1 MMKSWLLALL
11 LQPGVHD
18 CNPMRWSFASAESLA
33 RLEGAPV
40 NCLAV
45 AGASLTP
52 EFARSAR
59 QRGIRLLAIVSG
71 PGEAK
76 SAMASGADALW
87 VEADADPAPVRAVA
101 GGAPVLHFPL
111 RAAMNL
117 TDPGPVAG
125 TVQGLWPGI
134 HVEKE
139 GALAAAP
146 TGAPWIDTNAGF
158 LRYLRASVPADTP
171 VWIANRT
178 PPGTAWPASRYVQA
192 IADAALAGARWVVDL
207 DEGLMKAWIGG
218 DARALAAWRRIASA
232 LAFYERHA
240 KWRDLPDYSTLAVLQ
255 DTTSGALY
263 SGGFLDMIG
272 ARHVPVTVAPAGR
285 ILEARLPDV
294 RLLLNIDPSS
304 LTDAQQERVREIARG
319 GAMVVNG
326 PPGWKLDPAENPQR
340 ITFDEQQIRRL
351 DEAWRE
357 INSLI
362 GRRNFAARIFGAPSM
377 LSSLK
382 ATADRNTLALHLVN
396 YSDYPVESI
405 SVHLNGKFSRARLLT
420 PQGER
425 PGDLYPLEEGTGVDI
440 DKVEDVA
447 ILLVER

>member
-1 MMKSWLLALL
+1 M
-11 LQPGVHD
+11 HD
-18 CNPMRWSFASAESLA
+18 CIPMRWSSASAESLG
-33 RLEGAPV
+33 RIEGSSV
-40 NCLAV
+40 NCLVVPA
-45 AGASLTP
+45 AALTP

-59 QRGIRLLAIVSG
+59 QRGFRLLAAASTA
-71 PGEAK
+71 GEAG
-76 SAMASGADALW
+76 SALRAGADALW
-87 VEADADPAPVRAVA
+87 VEGDVDPAPVRAVA
-101 GGAPVLHFPL
+101 DGTPVLHFPP

-117 TDPGPVAG
+117 NDPGPVAG

-146 TGAPWIDTNAGF
+146 TGAPWIDTNSGF
-158 LRYLRASVPADTP
+158 LRYLRASVPAGRP
-171 VWIANRT
+171 VWIANRP
-178 PPGTAWPASRYVQA
+178 PPGTAWPASRYIQA
-192 IADAALAGARWVVDL
+192 IADAALAGARWVVEL
-207 DEGLMKAWIGG
+207 DEGLMKALTGG
-218 DARALAAWRRIASA
+218 DAQALAAWNRIAAA
-232 LAFYERHA
+232 LAFYERNA
-240 KWRDLPDYSTLAVLQ
+240 RWRDLPDYSTLTVLQ
-255 DTTSGALY
+255 DTASGALY

-285 ILEARLPDV
+285 ILEAKLPDV

-304 LTDAQQERVREIARG
+304 LTDAQRERVREIARG

-326 PPGWKLDPAENPQR
+326 PPGWKLDTARDARR
-340 ITFDEQQIRRL
+340 ITFDDQQIRQL

-377 LSSLK
+377 LSALK

-425 PGDLYPLEEGTGVDI
+425 AGDLYPLEDGTGVDI

-447 ILLVER
+447 ILLIER

>member
-1 MMKSWLLALL
+1 MVTLWIVTLL
-11 LQPGVHD
+11 LQTGVD
-18 CNPMRWSFASAESLA
+18 GCIPMRWTAASAEGLA
-33 RLEGAPV
+33 RLEGSGI

-45 AGASLTP
+45 PAAALTP
-52 EFARSAR
+52 EFVQPARAR
-59 QRGIRLLAIVSG
+59 GFRLVAIAATAS
-71 PGEAK
+71 EAQ
-76 SAMASGADALW
+76 AAVQVGADALW
-87 VEADADPAPVRAVA
+87 VEGDTDPAPIRATA
-101 GGAPVLHFPL
+101 GQTPVLHFPP
-111 RAAMNL
+111 RASMNL
-117 TDPGPVAG
+117 NDPGPVAG
-125 TVQGLWPGI
+125 TAQGLWPGI

-146 TGAPWIDTNAGF
+146 TGAPWIDTNSGF
-158 LRYLRASVPADTP
+158 LRYLRASVPADRP
-171 VWIANRT
+171 VWIANR
-178 PPGTAWPASRYVQA
+178 PPAGTAWPASRYIQA
-192 IADAALAGARWVVDL
+192 IGDAALAGARWVVDL
-207 DEGLMKAWIGG
+207 DEGLMKAVIAG
-218 DARALAAWRRIASA
+218 DERALAAWRRIASA
-232 LAFYERHA
+232 LIFYERNSR
-240 KWRDLPDYSTLAVLQ
+240 WRDLPDYSTLTVLQ
-255 DTTSGALY
+255 DTASGALY

-285 ILEARLPDV
+285 ILQAKLPDV

-304 LTDAQQERVREIARG
+304 LTDAQRDRVREIARG

-326 PPGWKLDPAENPQR
+326 PPGWKLDAARDAQR

-405 SVHLNGKFSRARLLT
+405 SVHLTGKFTRARLLT
-420 PQGER
+420 PRGER
-425 PGDLYPLEEGTGVDI
+425 PGDLYPLEDGTGVDI
-440 DKVEDVA
+440 DRVEDVA
-447 ILLVER
+447 ILLIER